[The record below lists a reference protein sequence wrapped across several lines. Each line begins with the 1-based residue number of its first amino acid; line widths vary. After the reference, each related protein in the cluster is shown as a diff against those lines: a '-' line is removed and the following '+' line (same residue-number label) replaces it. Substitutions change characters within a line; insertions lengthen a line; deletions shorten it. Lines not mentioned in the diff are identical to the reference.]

1 MAERSHSIG
10 TEGLDVGIIGG
21 LAVAV
26 WFLIL
31 DIIRGHP
38 LQTPSLLGQV
48 VLFGDSTPETS
59 FVFGAFLLYTAF
71 HFLVF
76 ALIGMGLVALVH
88 WSVNNPIVRYA
99 LLPLFLAFEVIF
111 YGLLEVL
118 SERTNELFPFW
129 AVVGANTLAAVCM
142 GAVPVAAAPRVQ
154 ALHSGDPAGSGAVIG
169 TLGREGAGK
178 R

>member
-1 MAERSHSIG
+1 MAERSHSLG

-31 DIIRGHP
+31 DTISGHP

-48 VLFGDSTPETS
+48 VLFGDSTPQTNGI
-59 FVFGAFLLYTAF
+59 VFGAILLYTAF

-76 ALIGMGLVALVH
+76 ALLGMGLVVMVH
-88 WSVNNPIVRYA
+88 WSVNNSIVRYA

-129 AVVGANTLAAVCM
+129 AVVVANTLAAVCM
-142 GAVPVAAAPRVQ
+142 GLYLWRRHPALRRSIEETPLGAAP
-154 ALHSGDPAGSGAVIG
+154 
-169 TLGREGAGK
+169 
-178 R
+178 